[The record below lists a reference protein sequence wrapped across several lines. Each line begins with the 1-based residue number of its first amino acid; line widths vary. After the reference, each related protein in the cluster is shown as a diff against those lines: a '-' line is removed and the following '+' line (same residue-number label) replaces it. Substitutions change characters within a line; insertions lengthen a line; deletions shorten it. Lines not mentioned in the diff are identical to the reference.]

1 MRPGVEVGA
10 KRQPLIDVAFTPSE
24 VRRAEM
30 AVVVD
35 VLRAGSTIVSA
46 LEGGFRCVLCCDT
59 VERAECLR
67 APGRLLAGERGCR
80 RIPGFDH
87 GNSPAGLGGGD
98 GLELVLCTTNGTPA
112 IMAATGSADEVLVG
126 SLLNLEA
133 IIEALPPS
141 AGVTVVCAGT
151 NGRFALEDA
160 YVAGRMV
167 ARLSGKRTDAARAAE
182 HIAAAYAGP
191 LEPLG
196 ESADARVLRETGQA
210 ADIELCARES
220 LVSAVPRVSGRSRG
234 VATVVSDRTDSG
246 PAGTT
251 CRDIT

>member
-1 MRPGVEVGA
+1 M
-10 KRQPLIDVAFTPSE
+10 AFTPSE
-24 VRRAEM
+24 ARRAKM

-46 LEGGFRCVLCCDT
+46 LEGGFRRVLCCDT
-59 VERAECLR
+59 VERAESLRAESLR
-67 APGRLLAGERGCR
+67 APGRLPAGERGCR
-80 RIPGFDH
+80 LIPGFDH

-98 GLELVLCTTNGTPA
+98 GAELVLCTTNGTPA

-126 SLLNLEA
+126 SLLNLDA

-141 AGVTVVCAGT
+141 AEVTVVCAGT

-160 YVAGRMV
+160 YVAGRIV

-191 LEPLG
+191 LEALS

-220 LVSAVPRVSGRSRG
+220 LVSAGPRVSGTSRG

-246 PAGTT
+246 PAATT
-251 CRDIT
+251 YWDIT

>member
-1 MRPGVEVGA
+1 VTA
-10 KRQPLIDVAFTPSE
+10 PLIDVAFTPSE
-24 VRRAEM
+24 ARRAEM

-46 LEGGFRCVLCCDT
+46 LEGGFRRVLCCDT
-59 VERAECLR
+59 VERAEWLR

-87 GNSPAGLGGGD
+87 GNSPAGLGGGA
-98 GLELVLCTTNGTPA
+98 GAELVLCTTNGAPA

-126 SLLNLEA
+126 SLLNLDA

-141 AGVTVVCAGT
+141 VEMTVVCAGT

-160 YVAGRMV
+160 YVAGRIV

-182 HIAAAYAGP
+182 RIAAAYAGP

-251 CRDIT
+251 CRDVT

>member
-1 MRPGVEVGA
+1 
-10 KRQPLIDVAFTPSE
+10 
-24 VRRAEM
+24 
-30 AVVVD
+30 
-35 VLRAGSTIVSA
+35 
-46 LEGGFRCVLCCDT
+46 
-59 VERAECLR
+59 
-67 APGRLLAGERGCR
+67 
-80 RIPGFDH
+80 
-87 GNSPAGLGGGD
+87 
-98 GLELVLCTTNGTPA
+98 VLCTTNGTPA

-167 ARLSGKRTDAARAAE
+167 ARLSGERTDAARAAE
-182 HIAAAYAGP
+182 RIAAAYAGP
-191 LEPLG
+191 LEALG

-220 LVSAVPRVSGRSRG
+220 LVSVVPRVSGTSRG
-234 VATVVSDRTDSG
+234 VATVVSDRTNTG
-246 PAGTT
+246 PAAPRTGT
-251 CRDIT
+251 